1 MKDNVAIGPAY
12 ARLSFDAVADAAA
25 VVVAGN
31 ARFTVLTP
39 RLIRLEYS
47 PDGRFEDRPSQVFWY
62 RNQPVPPFEARREE
76 DGVRLWVHIAYGPG
90 AAHAFSSS
98 FAARASA
105 DTPEAKRRSASFRN
119 GPCMRSAR

>member
-1 MKDNVAIGPAY
+1 MSTQQRVVSGPAY

-39 RLIRLEYS
+39 RLIRMEYS

-62 RNQPVPPFEARREE
+62 RRQPVPPFEARREG
-76 DGVRLWVHIAYGPG
+76 DGLTLSTEALRLDYGGGDFAPETLSGTLLPG
-90 AAHAFSSS
+90 
-98 FAARASA
+98 
-105 DTPEAKRRSASFRN
+105 
-119 GPCMRSAR
+119 GPT